1 MTINIPKEYYPTIV
15 SHKKQ
20 QPIVIV
26 PEIVYPHKKKRIVVH
41 HESNLLNLYDKMA
54 FGSINPHYMKWA
66 QENPAYQEML
76 KTNAFHHTV
85 TENKMYAD
93 GIAQIPKLII

>member
-1 MTINIPKEYYPTIV
+1 MTINIPKKYYPTIV

-20 QPIVIV
+20 NPIVIV

-41 HESNLLNLYDKMA
+41 HEAPLGDLYRKMA

-66 QENPAYQEML
+66 QENPAYKEML
-76 KTNAFHHTV
+76 EKNAFYNSVKEH
-85 TENKMYAD
+85 KIYDD
-93 GIAQIPKLII
+93 GIAKIPKMII